1 MREFKIMIAVLFV
14 LTIACFGLIF
24 YKYTNS
30 STENT
35 VPQIPLGK
43 AEYVAK
49 CSKWVGNG
57 FHGKT
62 CAEFKIFKIEEK

>member
-1 MREFKIMIAVLFV
+1 MKEFIIMIAVLFV
-14 LTIACFGLIF
+14 LTVAGFGFIIMG
-24 YKYTNS
+24 S
-30 STENT
+30 SNPEENT

-57 FHGKT
+57 FKGKT
-62 CAEFKIFKIEEK
+62 CAEFKIFKIEE

>member
-1 MREFKIMIAVLFV
+1 MKEFIIMITVLFV
-14 LTIACFGLIF
+14 LTVAGFGFIIMG
-24 YKYTNS
+24 S
-30 STENT
+30 SNPEENT

-57 FHGKT
+57 FKGKT
-62 CAEFKIFKIEEK
+62 CAEFKIFKIEE

>member
-1 MREFKIMIAVLFV
+1 MKEFIIMITVLFV
-14 LTIACFGLIF
+14 LTIAGFGLIF
-24 YKYTNS
+24 YKTNS
-30 STENT
+30 SAENT

-49 CSKWVGNG
+49 CSKWVDNG
-57 FHGKT
+57 FKGKT